1 MVYIVKNFLAQ
12 ESDYHKHKFI
22 RSLRDN
28 KCNST
33 VCCKAFLAFQFFW
46 FLCNST
52 TTVIVYLL
60 NNSVSHFTKIFRL
73 FFNDEICALILCETE
88 RYASQQNDAIHFTRQ
103 DIETFIKNF
112 C

>member
-1 MVYIVKNFLAQ
+1 MSVYNVKNFLAQ

-22 RSLRDN
+22 GSLRDN

-33 VCCKAFLAFQFFW
+33 VRCKAFLAFHFFW

-52 TTVIVYLL
+52 TAVIVYLF

-73 FFNDEICALILCETE
+73 FFNDEICSLILCETE
-88 RYASQQNDAIHFTRQ
+88 RCVSTERR
-103 DIETFIKNF
+103 
-112 C
+112 